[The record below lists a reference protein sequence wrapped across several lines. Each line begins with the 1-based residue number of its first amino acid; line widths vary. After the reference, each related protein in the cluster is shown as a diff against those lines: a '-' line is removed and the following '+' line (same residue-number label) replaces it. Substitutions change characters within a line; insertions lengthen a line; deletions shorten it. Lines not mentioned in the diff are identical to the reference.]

1 MYHADRQ
8 RVFDVKAP
16 ASLARAPSS
25 SRCASFTEPA
35 TRTTI
40 DAVSSSSSIRI
51 SSWLWTPWFAPW
63 TLCASPT
70 ETQPTRSTSQIHTQ
84 SSYTSRLHRLFV
96 SLSWPWMPLNGYGPK
111 VRYFKSSYSENLHY
125 KRLITIIT
133 VGLPETFNE
142 NDITASHYTSSY
154 TQDRR

>member
-1 MYHADRQ
+1 
-8 RVFDVKAP
+8 
-16 ASLARAPSS
+16 
-25 SRCASFTEPA
+25 
-35 TRTTI
+35 
-40 DAVSSSSSIRI
+40 
-51 SSWLWTPWFAPW
+51 
-63 TLCASPT
+63 
-70 ETQPTRSTSQIHTQ
+70 
-84 SSYTSRLHRLFV
+84 
-96 SLSWPWMPLNGYGPK
+96 MPLNGYGPK